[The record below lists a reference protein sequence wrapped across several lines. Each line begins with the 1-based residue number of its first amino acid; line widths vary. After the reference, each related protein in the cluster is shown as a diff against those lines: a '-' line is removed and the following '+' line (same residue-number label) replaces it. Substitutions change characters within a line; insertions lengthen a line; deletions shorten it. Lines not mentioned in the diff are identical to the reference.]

1 MATYSIDMGH
11 GLPNQPN
18 SGAVG
23 IINESIETRVLGNK
37 VISLLQKQGHKVIN
51 CTVDYPKSNSDSINQ
66 RINKANAQPSD
77 LFVSI
82 HFNSGGGKGV
92 EILTVNAKYMIEADR
107 VLKGME
113 KLGFRNRGIKT
124 ALTSTGSKVGV
135 VHRTRS
141 KAMLIEVCFVDTQS
155 DVDLYR
161 KNIDKI
167 AEIIV
172 EGITGKAINSS
183 NNKQEIKNIGDDD
196 MISDSVKVF
205 ANPNSPIAEQMKE
218 QIKILQGVY
227 KLPQN
232 GIADEK
238 LVKSLLELT
247 GVETRGIVTIM
258 QKILILKGMLSKG
271 SDTGII
277 GQACRNGIDRFK
289 ESVGIPLNTVL
300 VDRQT
305 WRKLL
310 EY

>member
-172 EGITGKAINSS
+172 EGITGKAITSS
-183 NNKQEIKNIGDDD
+183 NKQEIKDIGDDD
-196 MISDSVKVF
+196 MIPTVRLNACMDSR
-205 ANPNSPIAEQMKE
+205 
-218 QIKILQGVY
+218 IKDAMIQEIKGLQSCVGLNQDGVATQELCT
-227 KLPQN
+227 KLP
-232 GIADEK
+232 IF
-238 LVKSLLELT
+238 
-247 GVETRGIVTIM
+247 
-258 QKILILKGMLSKG
+258 KGGESKG
-271 SDTGII
+271 SASLLQSVLII
-277 GQACRNGIDRFK
+277 KGYLSKSKERPPLGRSVKSALDRFK
-289 ESVGIPLNTVL
+289 VDNGIPITDELTNPL
-300 VDRQT
+300 V
-305 WRKLL
+305 WRCLL
-310 EY
+310 QY